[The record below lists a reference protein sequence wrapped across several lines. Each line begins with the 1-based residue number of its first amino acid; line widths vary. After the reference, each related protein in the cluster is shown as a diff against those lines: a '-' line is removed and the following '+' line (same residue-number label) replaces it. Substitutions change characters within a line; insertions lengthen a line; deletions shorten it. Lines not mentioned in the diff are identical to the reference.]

1 MRMFGHAEIHDGVEV
16 LDVGTGCGYGAA
28 LLARR
33 LGDDRVTSVDVDPYL
48 TKAAAERLD
57 LIGLHPRIVTADA
70 TGPLTGEYD
79 RIVATVSVRPIPPSW
94 LQVLRPGGRLVTTIA
109 DTTIIVVADKTPDG
123 GAAGRV
129 MWDRAGFMRTRH
141 GDDYPPDELADRFR
155 EIHDR
160 EGDEVTRGRYP
171 VVEVAEA
178 WELQSML
185 EVVAPGIEHWY
196 DEDDEGRRTALMVHP
211 DGSWARATAM
221 RDEAP
226 IVHQG
231 GPRRLWDL
239 LDRIRHR
246 RLVEGS
252 LPLYGSRVRITPDG
266 VVHLRRG
273 RWTAVIGP

>member
-1 MRMFGHAEIHDGVEV
+1 SSTLPSLLLRMFGHAEIHDGVEV

-123 GAAGRV
+123 GAAG
-129 MWDRAGFMRTRH
+129 
-141 GDDYPPDELADRFR
+141 
-155 EIHDR
+155 
-160 EGDEVTRGRYP
+160 
-171 VVEVAEA
+171 
-178 WELQSML
+178 
-185 EVVAPGIEHWY
+185 
-196 DEDDEGRRTALMVHP
+196 
-211 DGSWARATAM
+211 
-221 RDEAP
+221 
-226 IVHQG
+226 
-231 GPRRLWDL
+231 
-239 LDRIRHR
+239 
-246 RLVEGS
+246 
-252 LPLYGSRVRITPDG
+252 
-266 VVHLRRG
+266 
-273 RWTAVIGP
+273 